1 MVKFE
6 RVKDPDR
13 VKPCDLLVFPAG
25 NEKLKLKPS
34 TLSKYGLSVGQT
46 SRADNALGT
55 VQSWFHDGVG
65 ASRRVF
71 AVAAAVHKAPPAK
84 EELLLGLDAT
94 AVHVPDEIQPITRA
108 ELVPF
113 GPDGFGSEY
122 WDARQ
127 WAGAWDAAT
136 NGGVAEAVRAAVGAD
151 GCVPADD
158 RTGGPDACM
167 SHTWDEDIGLL
178 RGLTDDDRD
187 STVDAWFPT
196 VSTVT
201 VSTEP
206 DASAFDLESVMRWNG
221 GWNDLDTRVMV
232 RPGFLGALVAKGAVL
247 LRPNGEFVDAVTA
260 DVAAW
265 WMADMRSR
273 FLRRSAAGAD
283 YARRLKEAS
292 RNDARRAGKYAA
304 AVRRASAAYRRSKA
318 SEAITAALGERSAS

>member
-13 VKPCDLLVFPAG
+13 AKPCDLLVFPAG

-46 SRADNALGT
+46 CRASNALDT
-55 VQSWFHDGVG
+55 VRQWFHDGVG
-65 ASRRVF
+65 PSRRVF
-71 AVAAAVHKAPPAK
+71 AVAAAMHKAPPAK

-94 AVHVPDEIQPITRA
+94 AVHVPDEVQPITRA

-113 GPDGFGSEY
+113 GPDGFGSES

-136 NGGVAEAVRAAVGAD
+136 GGAVVEAVRAAVGAD
-151 GCVPADD
+151 GCVPVRGRA
-158 RTGGPDACM
+158 GSPDECM
-167 SHTWDEDIGLL
+167 SQTWDADTDRLL
-178 RGLTDDDRD
+178 RGLTDADRD
-187 STVDAWFPT
+187 STVEDWFPT
-196 VSTVT
+196 VAGAG
-201 VSTEP
+201 P
-206 DASAFDLESVMRWNG
+206 DACAFSLDSVMHWVG
-221 GWNDLDTRVMV
+221 GWYDLGTRVMV
-232 RPGFLGALVAKGAVL
+232 RPGFLGALVAKGAAL
-247 LRPNGEFVDAVTA
+247 LRPNGEFVAAVTA

-265 WMADMRSR
+265 WMADMRNR

-318 SEAITAALGERSAS
+318 SEALAAALGERSAS